1 MCSVKVGAKLY
12 DPDFVVRAF
21 KYFATS
27 RSLYSKLCDEYQFPS
42 IRTLTKIMSGIA
54 SKDDSIFLKGTFL
67 TRTSKQRSCMIMQDE
82 VYGKKSLTYHTGTLT
97 K

>member
-1 MCSVKVGAKLY
+1 MCPIKVGAKLY

-21 KYFATS
+21 KYFTTS

-42 IRTLTKIMSGIA
+42 IRTLTKIMSGMA

-67 TRTSKQRSCMIMQDE
+67 TMTPKQRSMIMQDE
-82 VYGKKSLTYHTGTLT
+82 VYSKKSLH
-97 K
+97 